1 VEAVMKDDE
10 DMENSATEFLEEQHV
25 ADLAAAAPDFEG
37 VLEGNGERLPILIPP
52 QKAAAS
58 SAAAAPAGEMATG
71 AKHQWKVFGRG
82 TKNQSSA
89 TLRPFHL
96 SPLAEW

>member
-1 VEAVMKDDE
+1 MKDDE

-37 VLEGNGERLPILIPP
+37 VLEGNAERLPILIPP

-58 SAAAAPAGEMATG
+58 SAAAAPAG
-71 AKHQWKVFGRG
+71 G